1 MRPSPLQ
8 NRVDP
13 FGEIHA
19 TPARGLFYG
28 NRGGRF
34 HRDDRTL
41 NASRWKSK
49 QWIAC
54 LCAFKGRR
62 NVVFGKRYTDLFF
75 LDEPTSFAA
84 GHRPCFECRRVR
96 ALAYRD
102 AVDPKARAGDLDR
115 RLDAER
121 RDGRAKRV
129 HPLPIDDLPDGA
141 FYAEGGEAFAILGD
155 AVLPWTFAGYG
166 APARRP
172 RGTAVACLT
181 PPTSLAA
188 LAAGYAPEWHPSA
201 LAGAPMRV
209 S

>member
-19 TPARGLFYG
+19 TSERGLFYG

-41 NASRWKSK
+41 GASRWKSR
-49 QWIAC
+49 QWITC
-54 LCAFKGRR
+54 LCVFKDRR
-62 NVVFGKRYTDLFF
+62 NEVFGRRYTDLFF
-75 LDEPTSFAA
+75 LDEPTALAA
-84 GHRPCFECRRVR
+84 GHRPCYECRRDR
-96 ALAYRD
+96 ALAYAR
-102 AVDPKARAGDLDR
+102 AVDPTGTIRAGDLDR

-121 RDGRAKRV
+121 RDGRAKRA
-129 HPLPIDDLPDGA
+129 HMLPIDGLPDGA
-141 FYAEGGEAFAILGD
+141 IYADGAQAMAISGD
-155 AVLPWTFAGYG
+155 RILPWSFAGYG
-166 APARRP
+166 ATMPRP
-172 RGTAVACLT
+172 RGIAVACLT

-188 LAAGYAPEWHPSA
+188 LRAGYAPQWRPSD
-201 LAGAPMRV
+201 GAQI